1 MVLKSQDQEMSQLIE
16 WRAIMKRI
24 VALTLLFSLV
34 CTSLCLTNV
43 EAKKKTHTVTFN
55 AYNGVFKAKTN
66 ADKKIIKFKYKHNEK
81 RGYAPAIKRSKYVFN
96 GWYTKKKG
104 GEKYTSKTRIRKSVK
119 LYPHWLKAY
128 KIDTNYYNL
137 MGKPFLSIEEIEK
150 KTGKLTITKKWNSE
164 EEAVFTSTN
173 GDKYMIYKSI
183 CYTKEPARSAYEV
196 YYIDKIKCKA
206 KHIVNIKKATK
217 YSTFMKK
224 IKDEWVYYDT
234 NFKKHKFTFTCG
246 TTDYWET
253 PTKFDETLYVHW
265 SVKMKKNNK
274 IEPNTVFTLS
284 MSEKWTIE

>member
-1 MVLKSQDQEMSQLIE
+1 
-16 WRAIMKRI
+16 MKRI
-24 VALTLLFSLV
+24 VAFIILFSLI
-34 CTSLCLTNV
+34 CASLCLTNV
-43 EAKKKTHTVTFN
+43 EAKKQTHTVTFN
-55 AYNGVFKAKTN
+55 AHIGKFKAKIN
-66 ADKKIIKFKYKHNEK
+66 ADKKTIKFKYKHNEK
-81 RGYAPAIKRSKYVFN
+81 RGYAPSIKRSKLVFN

-104 GEKYTSKTRIRKSVK
+104 GVKYTSKTKIKKSVK

-128 KIDTNYYNL
+128 KIDTHYFEL
-137 MGKPFLSIEEIEK
+137 MGKPFLGIKEIEK

-183 CYTKEPARSAYEV
+183 CYTKEPALSTYEV
-196 YYIDKIKCKA
+196 YYIDRIKCKA
-206 KHIVNIKKATK
+206 KHLVNIKKAAK

-224 IKDEWVYYDT
+224 IKDDWVYYDT

-253 PTKFDETLYVHW
+253 PTKLDETLYVHW

-284 MSEKWTIE
+284 MSEKWTAE